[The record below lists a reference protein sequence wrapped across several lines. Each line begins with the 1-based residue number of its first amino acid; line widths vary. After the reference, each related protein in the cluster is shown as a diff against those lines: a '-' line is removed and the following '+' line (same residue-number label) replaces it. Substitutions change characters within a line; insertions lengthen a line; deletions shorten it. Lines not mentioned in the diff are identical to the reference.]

1 MTHALWAAPGL
12 HGGGQVHEDPGI
24 PLAAR
29 PASNRLDPAPA
40 IDGVL
45 NPGPTFTGAL
55 GLSIGVEHRPKL
67 CHHDRGGRP
76 AVLIL
81 ALSGEDQNV
90 LGQRPEGNSYSG
102 ILPVVVY

>member
-1 MTHALWAAPGL
+1 
-12 HGGGQVHEDPGI
+12 
-24 PLAAR
+24 
-29 PASNRLDPAPA
+29 
-40 IDGVL
+40 
-45 NPGPTFTGAL
+45 
-55 GLSIGVEHRPKL
+55 LSIGVEHRPKL